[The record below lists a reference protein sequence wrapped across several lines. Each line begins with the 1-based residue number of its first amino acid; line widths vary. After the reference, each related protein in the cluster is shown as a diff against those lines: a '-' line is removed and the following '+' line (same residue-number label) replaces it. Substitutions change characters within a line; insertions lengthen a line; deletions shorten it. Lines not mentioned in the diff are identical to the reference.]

1 MLNTYSTFIM
11 RHSFFQIFSSIK
23 LSLLRSTLRLTA
35 EHCPYLPTEL
45 YPFNPHSEIQNPKS
59 NNSDFPF
66 SSFYLPCAMRLAL
79 SAFHFPPSAIRLPNS
94 SDSDFPIHL
103 PGPSNRAVVTR
114 LIKAQ
119 IASAA
124 RALSMGRSSSTVARG
139 GNSSSPCHSRKYRLI
154 RG

>member
-94 SDSDFPIHL
+94 SDSDF
-103 PGPSNRAVVTR
+103 R
-114 LIKAQ
+114 
-119 IASAA
+119 IASRGIVLRVAE
-124 RALSMGRSSSTVARG
+124 RRRVRLPTSVTGSFQQGRG
-139 GNSSSPCHSRKYRLI
+139 YPI
-154 RG
+154 D